1 MIIGLSSRF
10 RSRFPI
16 LDQTH
21 MIRAMARRVQEVLV
35 VVVLAIFP
43 KATFGK
49 PSYHSRAI
57 DAPVAA
63 EGGNRYCLSW
73 RLAVEANN
81 MHAWRTVPPQ
91 CQQYVESY
99 MTGGQYD
106 WDLNLIVNQ
115 IAAYADGISVSD
127 DGMDAWVLD
136 IDDTCISNMFY
147 YKGKRYGCDP
157 FDAAGFKAWA
167 VRGECPAIPAVLE
180 LFQKLVDDGF
190 KVILLTG
197 RDQETLRPVTVD
209 NLLDQGFDGYERLIM
224 RTRAYKGQSA
234 IEYKSDIRR
243 QLVEE
248 GYRIWGN
255 VGDQWSD
262 LQGQFVGN
270 RTFKIPNPMYF
281 VP

>member
-1 MIIGLSSRF
+1 
-10 RSRFPI
+10 
-16 LDQTH
+16 
-21 MIRAMARRVQEVLV
+21 MIRTMAHRVQELLVL
-35 VVVLAIFP
+35 VVLAIFP
-43 KATFGK
+43 KTTFGK
-49 PSYHSRAI
+49 LNCRWRASN
-57 DAPVAA
+57 APAAVA
-63 EGGNRYCLSW
+63 EGSNGYCLSW

-81 MHAWRTVPPQ
+81 VRAWRTVPPQ
-91 CQQYVESY
+91 CQRHVKSY
-99 MTGGQYD
+99 MTGGQYNQ
-106 WDLNLIVNQ
+106 DLNLIADQ
-115 IAAYADGISVSD
+115 IMAYADGIAVSD

-167 VRGECPAIPAVLE
+167 VRGECPAIPAVLR
-180 LFQKLVDDGF
+180 LFQKLVKDRF

-197 RDQETLRPVTVD
+197 RDQETLGLATFN
-209 NLLDQGFDGYERLIM
+209 NLINQGFLGYERLIM
-224 RTRAYKGQSA
+224 RTPAYKGQSA
-234 IEYKSDIRR
+234 IIFKSDIRR

-255 VGDQWSD
+255 IGDQWSD
-262 LQGQFVGN
+262 LQGQSVGN

>member
-1 MIIGLSSRF
+1 MFAGRASRL

-16 LDQTH
+16 LDQAH
-21 MIRAMARRVQEVLV
+21 MIKAMAHRVQELLLL
-35 VVVLAIFP
+35 VVLAIYP

-49 PSYHSRAI
+49 NYSSKGS

-63 EGGNRYCLSW
+63 AEGGNGYCLSW

-81 MHAWRTVPPQ
+81 VRAWRTVPLQ
-91 CQQYVESY
+91 CQHHVESY
-99 MTGGQYD
+99 MIGGQYD
-106 WDLNLIVNQ
+106 RDLNLIADQV
-115 IAAYADGISVSD
+115 AAYADGIVVSD

-136 IDDTCISNMFY
+136 IDDTCISNLFY

-157 FDAAGFKAWA
+157 FDSAGFKAWA
-167 VRGECPAIPAVLE
+167 VQGECPAIPAVLG
-180 LFQKLVDDGF
+180 LFQKLVEDGF

-197 RDQETLRPVTVD
+197 RDQETLGLATFN
-209 NLLDQGFDGYERLIM
+209 NLLNQGFFGYERLIM
-224 RTRAYKGQSA
+224 RTPPYKGQSA
-234 IEYKSDIRR
+234 ITFKSDIRR

-255 VGDQWSD
+255 IGDQWSD
-262 LQGQFVGN
+262 LQGQFVGS

>member
-1 MIIGLSSRF
+1 
-10 RSRFPI
+10 
-16 LDQTH
+16 
-21 MIRAMARRVQEVLV
+21 MAHRIQELLVL
-35 VVVLAIFP
+35 VVLAIFP
-43 KATFGK
+43 RATFSK
-49 PSYHSRAI
+49 LSCHLRAS
-57 DAPVAA
+57 DAPLAA
-63 EGGNRYCLSW
+63 EGGNGYCLSW

-81 MHAWRTVPPQ
+81 LRAWRTVPPQ
-91 CQQYVESY
+91 CQRHVESY

-106 WDLNLIVNQ
+106 RDLNLIVDQ
-115 IAAYADGISVSD
+115 VMAYADGIDVSD
-127 DGMDAWVLD
+127 DGMDAWILD
-136 IDDTCISNMFY
+136 VDDTCISNMLY

-157 FDAAGFKAWA
+157 FDAATFKAWA
-167 VRGECPAIPAVLE
+167 MRGECPAIPAVLG
-180 LFQKLVDDGF
+180 LFQKLVYEGF

-197 RDQETLRPVTVD
+197 RDQETLGAATVD
-209 NLLDQGFDGYERLIM
+209 NLLYQGFDGYERLIM
-224 RTRAYKGQSA
+224 RTQTYKGQSA
-234 IEYKSDIRR
+234 ITYKSDIRR

>member
-1 MIIGLSSRF
+1 
-10 RSRFPI
+10 
-16 LDQTH
+16 
-21 MIRAMARRVQEVLV
+21 MAHRVQEQLVLV
-35 VVVLAIFP
+35 VELLILLAICP
-43 KATFGK
+43 KAIFGK
-49 PSYHSRAI
+49 LGCHSRPS
-57 DAPVAA
+57 DVPPPD
-63 EGGNRYCLSW
+63 GNGYCLSW

-81 MHAWRTVPPQ
+81 MRAWRTVPPQ
-91 CQQYVESY
+91 CQRHVESY
-99 MTGGQYD
+99 MTGGQYYQD
-106 WDLNLIVNQ
+106 IDLIIKQVT
-115 IAAYADGISVSD
+115 AYADGITMSG

-136 IDDTCISNMFY
+136 IDDTCISNMLY

-167 VRGECPAIPAVLE
+167 TRAECPAIPAVLG
-180 LFQKLVDDGF
+180 LFQKLVDGGF

-197 RDQETLRPVTVD
+197 RDQETLGGATAS
-209 NLLDQGFDGYERLIM
+209 NLLTQGFDGYERLIM
-224 RTRAYKGQSA
+224 RTQAYKGQSA
-234 IEYKSDIRR
+234 ITFKSDIRR

-255 VGDQWSD
+255 IGDQWSD

>member
-1 MIIGLSSRF
+1 
-10 RSRFPI
+10 
-16 LDQTH
+16 
-21 MIRAMARRVQEVLV
+21 MAHRVQELLVL
-35 VVVLAIFP
+35 VVLAIFP
-43 KATFGK
+43 KAIFGK
-49 PSYHSRAI
+49 LNCSSKAG
-57 DAPVAA
+57 DAPVAVA
-63 EGGNRYCLSW
+63 EGSNGYCLSW

-81 MHAWRTVPPQ
+81 IRAWRTVPPQ
-91 CQQYVESY
+91 CQRHVESY

-106 WDLNLIVNQ
+106 RDLNLIADQVM
-115 IAAYADGISVSD
+115 AYADGIAVSD

-157 FDAAGFKAWA
+157 FDATGFKAWA
-167 VRGECPAIPAVLE
+167 VQGECPAISTVLQ
-180 LFQKLVDDGF
+180 LFQKLVEDGF

-197 RDQETLRPVTVD
+197 RDQETLGLATFN
-209 NLLDQGFDGYERLIM
+209 NLLNQGFLGYERMIM
-224 RTRAYKGQSA
+224 RTPAYKGQSA
-234 IEYKSDIRR
+234 IIFKSDIRR

-255 VGDQWSD
+255 IGDQWSD